1 MSLFKNKRIFTAKYR
16 IKTRAFEPSAKKERV
31 AFAWI
36 KKASS
41 SRKNYWL
48 KNKNLLLYIFS
59 FPIISIIS
67 FMTIQFNHKAF
78 GREIRR

>member
-36 KKASS
+36 KKKPVVHVKTTGSKTKIYSCTYSASQ
-41 SRKNYWL
+41 
-48 KNKNLLLYIFS
+48 S
-59 FPIISIIS
+59 FPSS
-67 FMTIQFNHKAF
+67 PL
-78 GREIRR
+78 